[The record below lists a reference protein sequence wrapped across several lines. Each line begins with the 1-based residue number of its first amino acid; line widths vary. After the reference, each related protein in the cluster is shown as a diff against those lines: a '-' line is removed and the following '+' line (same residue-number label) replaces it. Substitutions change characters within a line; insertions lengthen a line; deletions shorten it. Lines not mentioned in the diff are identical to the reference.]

1 MPELHLYDF
10 DGTLFRSPEEP
21 KWWSD
26 VSKKNWWTSAPS
38 LDEPCAPRQPK
49 FKYTGKNKP

>member
-38 LDEPCAPRQPK
+38 LDEPCVPRQPK